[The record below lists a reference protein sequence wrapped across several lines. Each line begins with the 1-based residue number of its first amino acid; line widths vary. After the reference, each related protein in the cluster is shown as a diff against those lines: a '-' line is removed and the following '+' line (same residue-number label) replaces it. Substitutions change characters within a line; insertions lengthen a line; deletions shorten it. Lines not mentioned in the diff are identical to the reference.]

1 MLCGAT
7 ESLSAGPVIR
17 GGGEDHRYSCGG
29 PQCCAACSL
38 IKVPAQSAQSFCLPS
53 LSV

>member
-17 GGGEDHRYSCGG
+17 GGGEDHRYKLWGT
-29 PQCCAACSL
+29 PVLCSL
-38 IKVPAQSAQSFCLPS
+38 FIN
-53 LSV
+53 